1 MKQKKYWQSFGEKN
15 QSENYQEDIQQE
27 VEQKS
32 FIEVP
37 AKRRDFLKFMG
48 FSTAA
53 ALAAASCET
62 PIRKAI
68 PYAIKPEEINPGQAS
83 YYATTY
89 LENGNAVSVIAKVRD
104 GRPIKLEGNELSNI
118 YKGGTSAR
126 VQASIL
132 ELYDTSR
139 LKSPLFENKEMPIAD
154 ILNKLKSSIN
164 INEKIAFVSSTINSP
179 SSLQLL
185 SQFKSSFPNFE
196 HIQYDSHTYSSL
208 IYANNQ
214 MYGKPVIPS
223 LHFEKAKVVVG
234 VHCDFL
240 GTWLNPIEF
249 SRQYATLRKI
259 DEKNPTLSYHIQF
272 ESVPTI
278 TGSVADLRY
287 SVSMFR
293 MKYILSAILDLLQG
307 SDMKILDKKT
317 ADIIKFTAKKL
328 KDNIG
333 NSLVVCGLNNPD
345 CQIITNQ
352 INAFLQSNGNTINW
366 GTSYNLK
373 KGSESKMLE
382 FINQMKNGDFGT
394 VIFYEANPAYNWI
407 DTDEFSKALSKVKNT
422 ISLNPKLDE
431 TTVLCKYVIPTHHFL
446 ESWGDAEPKTGYF
459 SFLQPTINPLFQ
471 TMQWQDVFLALQDTK
486 TSYAD
491 YLKSYWVK
499 ILGSEEQWLKTL
511 EQGVINADNNTNFL
525 SAPPLVRDFN
535 HELMVWHNEEN
546 KNNFDL
552 NENELTLYYKVGIGS
567 GKGAENPWLQEM
579 PDPIS
584 RATWDNYFIISPKMA
599 REVLGIDLSI
609 PQQAD
614 AYEVHPAKKQI
625 TVTNKQGKS
634 LTLPALIVPGT
645 DESTIAVALGYGRN
659 NTVGKA
665 AEGVG
670 KNAFIF
676 RRMKDEFIRY
686 NFTSVNIKAHEET
699 YDVAMVQTHFRFD
712 TQQGNRTE
720 IIKVTELDEF
730 IENPHEIQED
740 REKELKPYGG
750 IKNFEKSGTLYGTYD
765 RPGLKWGMNID
776 MNLCNGCGACV
787 MACVAENNVSIV
799 GKEEVLR
806 AHEMQWIRIDKYY
819 HGDYDNPKVVFQPML
834 CQHCDN
840 APCENVCPV
849 SATNHSSEGLNQMA
863 YNRCI
868 GTRYCANNCPF
879 KVRRFNWADYTAADS
894 FPDNQRTKISPVVW
908 EMNNDLTRMV
918 LNPDVT
924 IRSRG
929 VIEKCSFCVQRLQE
943 AKLTAKKED
952 RPLVDKDIKVACQQA
967 CPTQAIVFGNANDQ
981 NSAISKVRAENQL
994 RQYKVLEQLHILPN
1008 VTYLAK
1014 VSNQEYL

>member
-1 MKQKKYWQSFGEKN
+1 MNQKKYWQSFGERN

-32 FIEVP
+32 FVEVP

-62 PIRKAI
+62 PIRRAI

-89 LENGNAVSVIAKVRD
+89 LESGNAVPIVAKVRD
-104 GRPIKLEGNELSNI
+104 GRPIKIEGNELSNI

-132 ELYDTSR
+132 ELYDQSR
-139 LKSPLFENKEMPIAD
+139 LKAPLFENKETSIPD
-154 ILNKLKSSIN
+154 ILKKLKSSIN
-164 INEKIAFVSSTINSP
+164 KDEKIAFVSTTMHSP
-179 SSLQLL
+179 SSLKLL
-185 SQFKSSFPNFE
+185 NEFKSSFPNFE
-196 HIQYDSHTYSSL
+196 HIYYDSHSYSAL
-208 IYANNQ
+208 IQANEFS
-214 MYGKPVIPS
+214 YGKPIIPS

-234 VHCDFL
+234 IACDFL

-259 DEKNPTLSYHIQF
+259 DEKNPSLSYHIQF
-272 ESVPTI
+272 DAIPTI
-278 TGSVADLRY
+278 TGSVADVRY
-287 SVSMFR
+287 TLSLSK
-293 MKYILSAILDLLQG
+293 MKFVLSAILDLLTG
-307 SDMKILDKKT
+307 NEVKIQDKKT
-317 ADIIKFTAKKL
+317 QDIVKFTVEKL
-328 KDNIG
+328 KANIG
-333 NSLVVCGLNNPD
+333 QSLLVCGVNNTD
-345 CQIITNQ
+345 CHIIVNQ
-352 INAFLQSNGNTINW
+352 INNIIQSNGNTINW
-366 GTSYNLK
+366 GTAYNIK
-373 KGSESKMLE
+373 KGKDTNLLH
-382 FINQMKNGDFGT
+382 FIERMNAGEYGT
-394 VIFYEANPAYNWI
+394 VIFYDTNPAYNWV
-407 DTDEFSKALSKVKNT
+407 DPQKFTQALAKVKNT
-422 ISLNPKLDE
+422 VSLNPKLDE
-431 TTVLCKYVIPTHHFL
+431 TATLCKFVIPSHHFL
-446 ESWGDAEPKTGYF
+446 ESWGDAEPKTGNF

-471 TMQWQDVFLALQDTK
+471 TIHWQDIFLHLKGSNTK
-486 TSYAD
+486 YAD
-491 YLKSYWVK
+491 YLKEHWMK
-499 ILGSEEQWLKTL
+499 ILGSEEQWFKTL
-511 EQGVINADNNTNFL
+511 EQGVINDSNNANFV
-525 SAPPLVRDFN
+525 STPLLKSFD
-535 HELMVWHNEEN
+535 HESMEWHNTEN
-546 KNNFDL
+546 KNNFEI
-552 NENELTLYYKVGIGS
+552 NESELVVYYKVGIGS

-579 PDPIS
+579 PDPVS
-584 RATWDNYFIISPKMA
+584 RATWDNYFIISPQMA
-599 REVLGIDLSI
+599 RRVLKIDLSI

-625 TVTNKQGKS
+625 TITNKAGKS

-645 DESTIAVALGYGRN
+645 DENTIGVALGYGRN

-676 RRMKDEFIRY
+676 RHLENETIRH
-686 NFTSVNIKAHEET
+686 NFTSVNVKAVEET
-699 YDVAMVQTHFRFD
+699 YNVAMVQTHFRFD
-712 TQQGNRTE
+712 TAQGTRTE
-720 IIKVTELDEF
+720 VIKVAELESFIVNPNEIRDE
-730 IENPHEIQED
+730 
-740 REKELKPYGG
+740 REAELKPYGG
-750 IKNFEKSGTLYGTYD
+750 IENFEKSGTLYGTYD
-765 RPGLKWGMNID
+765 RPGIKWGMNID

-787 MACVAENNVSIV
+787 VACVAENNISIV
-799 GKEEVLR
+799 GKEEVMR

-819 HGDYDNPKVVFQPML
+819 YGDLDSPKVVFQPML

-894 FPDNQRTKISPVVW
+894 FPDNQRTKINAVVW
-908 EMNNDLTRMV
+908 DMNNDLTRMV

-924 IRSRG
+924 VRSRG

-943 AKLTAKKED
+943 AKLTAKKEN
-952 RPLVDKDIKVACQQA
+952 RPLADKDIKVACQQA
-967 CPTQAIVFGNANDQ
+967 CPTQAIVFGNANDK
-981 NSAISKVRAENQL
+981 NSAISKVRSENQL
-994 RQYKVLEQLHILPN
+994 RQYKVLEQLHVLPN